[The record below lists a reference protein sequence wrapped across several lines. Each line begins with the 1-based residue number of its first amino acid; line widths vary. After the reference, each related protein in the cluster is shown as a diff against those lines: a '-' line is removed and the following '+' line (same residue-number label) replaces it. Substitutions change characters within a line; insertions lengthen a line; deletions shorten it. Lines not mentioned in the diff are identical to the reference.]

1 MRPGSRKSKGQ
12 NVTRRKEIDRDRIL
26 DAAEHVIVES
36 GGRNFTLDAV
46 AERAGISKGGLVY
59 SFATKDGLVRAALE
73 REVTRFQ
80 DAVRQRVGGRP
91 VQPFELVLAHIEEAL
106 DEDDAVTRKAAFL
119 VTASAALLPRAP
131 RSAPVQVWRR
141 PGRSSCPAGCRRNV
155 PAPGTG
161 LRRVLDSGAQS
172 SSASRARD
180 SRRGAGQT
188 SKVRPPPPYRATGLA
203 RGQRGRGGPS
213 VSAYR
218 PARARRR
225 RCAERQER
233 RADRAACGRA
243 RRHRTED
250 RRRPLPP
257 LWSRDD
263 GREERE
269 EARRDHAADAHRS
282 EKVARGY
289 IRHAKLFDDNA
300 AVGLA

>member
-119 VTASAALLPRAP
+119 VTALVHAPDMMEPARRYYRALLDPLL
-131 RSAPVQVWRR
+131 SK
-141 PGRSSCPAGCRRNV
+141 
-155 PAPGTG
+155 
-161 LRRVLDSGAQS
+161 SGA
-172 SSASRARD
+172 ARD
-180 SRRGAGQT
+180 
-188 SKVRPPPPYRATGLA
+188 V
-203 RGQRGRGGPS
+203 
-213 VSAYR
+213 
-218 PARARRR
+218 
-225 RCAERQER
+225 
-233 RADRAACGRA
+233 
-243 RRHRTED
+243 
-250 RRRPLPP
+250 
-257 LWSRDD
+257 
-263 GREERE
+263 
-269 EARRDHAADAHRS
+269 
-282 EKVARGY
+282 
-289 IRHAKLFDDNA
+289 RHALL
-300 AVGLA
+300 AVEGMFLLRGLGFAEFSTAEHRAVLLHAREIVAGVLAKRRK